1 MDFNKKYLK
10 YKSKYF
16 KLKNKNKIKDLI
28 NSKRIKVIVARYNED
43 ISWLNKIKDFV
54 ILYNKGKDDLK
65 DWNAI
70 KLKNVGRETDTYL
83 NYIIE
88 NYNNLPEICIFT
100 QGNIKDHYYGGYKYL
115 LKLGVEALN
124 DGISK
129 PQKNYPS
136 TGNFNNMEKF
146 NNYKYYDD
154 KRILFRDWFEK
165 NLGLKY
171 PKNITYFGGGI
182 FAVSRSNILKNDL
195 DFYKKM
201 LKYVNHDID
210 PMEGHFLE
218 RSWYYIFTK

>member
-124 DGISK
+124 NGISK
-129 PQKNYPS
+129 PQKNSLIVDDVYE
-136 TGNFNNMEKF
+136 TGITLNSLRHIEGASFFVLFSKRKAEWWDTLYFCEQNEWIVFPWENKEKSL
-146 NNYKYYDD
+146 NDQKEYLM
-154 KRILFRDWFEK
+154 KREL
-165 NLGLKY
+165 
-171 PKNITYFGGGI
+171 P
-182 FAVSRSNILKNDL
+182 
-195 DFYKKM
+195 
-201 LKYVNHDID
+201 
-210 PMEGHFLE
+210 
-218 RSWYYIFTK
+218 